1 MMSQDSFVAPANMTQ
16 QEFDN
21 CKYFSLKKLDIS
33 DNEQIFNLSHLDKLE
48 TLIVEPN
55 NNMHRT
61 ICTEAKQKN
70 IQIQYKNSNSNIHT
84 NAKKMLDLEMK
95 AICNKLINM

>member
-48 TLIVEPN
+48 TLIVEQN
-55 NNMHRT
+55 KKIYR
-61 ICTEAKQKN
+61 
-70 IQIQYKNSNSNIHT
+70 SNIKILILT
-84 NAKKMLDLEMK
+84 YIQMQKKCWIWK
-95 AICNKLINM
+95 